1 MCVVFV
7 VAVIHVLGVHAYS
20 FVRYGVDPHD
30 DVETAV
36 KKLEAKAPHL
46 AQFLREASYYLH

>member
-1 MCVVFV
+1 MYVVYMA
-7 VAVIHVLGVHAYS
+7 AVIHVLGAHAYTL
-20 FVRYGVDPHD
+20 VRYGVDPYE

-46 AQFLREASYYLH
+46 ARFLKEVATF

>member
-1 MCVVFV
+1 M